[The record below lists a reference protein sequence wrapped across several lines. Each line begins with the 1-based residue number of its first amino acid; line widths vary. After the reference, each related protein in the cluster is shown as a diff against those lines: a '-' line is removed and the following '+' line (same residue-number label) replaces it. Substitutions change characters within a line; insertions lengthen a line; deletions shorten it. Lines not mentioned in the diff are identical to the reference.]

1 MIYGAYGIAALTVAI
16 AAAARL
22 SFRGAKAHE
31 SPPTDTVLRV
41 VLYLM
46 TAVLITAMITARLR
60 FDVGQAALGPAP
72 TKELT
77 NAAYAAYQTI
87 ASSVMAYWATVL
99 SLGLAFIYLP
109 GALLIDFAAAG
120 GSSSVKIEEF
130 FQFNQENFMRLIRVA
145 AIASPPI
152 INKLIE
158 AFASA
163 SHVA

>member
-1 MIYGAYGIAALTVAI
+1 LIYGAYGIAALTVAI

-72 TKELT
+72 T
-77 NAAYAAYQTI
+77 
-87 ASSVMAYWATVL
+87 
-99 SLGLAFIYLP
+99 
-109 GALLIDFAAAG
+109 
-120 GSSSVKIEEF
+120 
-130 FQFNQENFMRLIRVA
+130 
-145 AIASPPI
+145 
-152 INKLIE
+152 
-158 AFASA
+158 
-163 SHVA
+163 